1 MERRMA
7 MNDDIRDIMTPNP
20 HTIQPSASV
29 LDAAQIMRKSDVGD
43 VIVVEGKRLFGILTD
58 RDIVVRALA
67 EGRDPE
73 STRVSDICSREL
85 TTVQA
90 TASVGTVVRT
100 MREKA
105 LRRLPVVEE
114 TGEVVGIVSLGDV
127 AVGRDRHSALAD
139 ISAAP
144 PNV

>member
-1 MERRMA
+1 

-20 HTIQPSASV
+20 HTIQPSMSV
-29 LDAAQIMRKSDVGD
+29 MDAAQIMRKSDIGD
-43 VIVVEGKRLFGILTD
+43 VIVVEDKRLFGILTD
-58 RDIVVRALA
+58 RDIVVRVLA

-73 STRVSDICSREL
+73 ITPVSDVCSREL
-85 TTVQA
+85 AAVRA
-90 TASVGTVVRT
+90 TDSVGTVVRV

-105 LRRLPVVEE
+105 VRRLPVVEDS
-114 TGEVVGIVSLGDV
+114 GEVIGIVSIGDV
-127 AVGRDRHSALAD
+127 AVERDRHSALAD

>member
-114 TGEVVGIVSLGDV
+114 TGEVIGIVSLGDV

>member
-1 MERRMA
+1 
-7 MNDDIRDIMTPNP
+7 MNDNIRDIMTPHP
-20 HTIQPSASV
+20 HTIHPSASV

-67 EGRDPE
+67 EGRNPE
-73 STRVSDICSREL
+73 STRVSEICSREL

>member
-1 MERRMA
+1 MA
-7 MNDDIRDIMTPNP
+7 MNDNIRDIMTPNP

-105 LRRLPVVEE
+105 VRRLPVVEE

-144 PNV
+144 PNA

>member
-1 MERRMA
+1 
-7 MNDDIRDIMTPNP
+7 MNDNIRDIMTPNP

-73 STRVSDICSREL
+73 STRVSEICSREL

>member
-1 MERRMA
+1 
-7 MNDDIRDIMTPNP
+7 MNDNIRDIMTPNP

-67 EGRDPE
+67 EGRNPE
-73 STRVSDICSREL
+73 STRVSEICSREL